1 MINAD
6 TVLSLV
12 KEKGPLIPRDVV
24 KALGGD
30 TFLTGALLSQLVESK
45 LLKITRA
52 KIGGSPVYYAAGQE
66 EGLEILYKSLN
77 EKDKRGYD
85 LLKEKKVLRDI
96 ECEPLLRISLRNL
109 KDFAQPFQVIVGE
122 TEETFWKW
130 HLFSDEDTEKLVNS
144 MFSVAEEPKEAK
156 ETEEQEQQEA
166 PQKEKPK
173 EKEVQSTLE
182 NKEPKEEKESFAD
195 RLSHLFREKHIEVI
209 ESKVIKKQNEI
220 EYIVKAPSI
229 AGKTYFFVKAKDKKK
244 TSDKDLSLMYIQ
256 GQTKKL
262 PVLFITTGEMTKK
275 AYEMLDA
282 EFRSISVLKI

>member
-24 KALGGD
+24 KELGGD

-45 LLKITRA
+45 LLKISRA
-52 KIGGSPVYYAAGQE
+52 KIGGSPVYYAVGQE

-85 LLKEKKVLRDI
+85 ILKEKKVLRDI

-109 KDFAQPFQVIVGE
+109 KDFAQPFQVIVGD
-122 TEETFWKW
+122 TEEIFWKW
-130 HLFSDEDTEKLVNS
+130 HLFSDEETEKLVNS
-144 MFSVAEEPKEAK
+144 MFSVAEEHKEIESPKAQ
-156 ETEEQEQQEA
+156 ET
-166 PQKEKPK
+166 PQKEKPR
-173 EKEVQSTLE
+173 EKEVQHTLD
-182 NKEPKEEKESFAD
+182 NKEQKEEKESFAD
-195 RLSHLFREKHIEVI
+195 KISHIFREKNIEVI

-229 AGKTYFFVKAKDKKK
+229 AGKTYFFVKARDKKK

-262 PVLFITTGEMTKK
+262 PVLFMTTGDLTKK